1 MEEGFDVFEYSWNSP
16 APKQIKSTLA
26 PPLEKRLE
34 KYKNRMELTRT
45 VIGVIVLAIQIAIVY
60 HLLTH

>member
-1 MEEGFDVFEYSWNSP
+1 MEEGFDSFDYSWNSP
-16 APKQIKSTLA
+16 TPRQLKRIQLRS
-26 PPLEKRLE
+26 LETRLE

-45 VIGVIVLAIQIAIVY
+45 VIGVIVLAIQIVIVY